1 MSDTS
6 TTDLA
11 ARNGTALAVP
21 DEVTQKFPALD
32 SEAREEMTELLAENF
47 TDGETLS
54 IRNLTILTVPSGKSA
69 AMWSWDDN
77 GTEQSAKEVEGIVCG
92 WTNGRNYWEADDV
105 TGEAPDCTSRDGKI
119 GIGMYGVGS
128 QENPSGACET
138 CPMGQWTDGPVGA
151 DGKTKRIP
159 APCKPQQRLLVLM
172 PGETFP
178 TIVQVPRTSMGEFKK
193 YRADLLKARKGV
205 AQVATK
211 LGLTKVTGKDKG
223 VPDYCTIT
231 FTRGDDLG
239 RAAKKAALEVG
250 EAFLPILNAAPPI
263 TSPADTEN
271 VVPGE
276 GGVSIDADPHS
287 DPVTDGDVP
296 DYSQEATPA

>member
-1 MSDTS
+1 
-6 TTDLA
+6 
-11 ARNGTALAVP
+11 
-21 DEVTQKFPALD
+21 
-32 SEAREEMTELLAENF
+32 
-47 TDGETLS
+47 
-54 IRNLTILTVPSGKSA
+54 
-69 AMWSWDDN
+69 
-77 GTEQSAKEVEGIVCG
+77 
-92 WTNGRNYWEADDV
+92 
-105 TGEAPDCTSRDGKI
+105 
-119 GIGMYGVGS
+119 
-128 QENPSGACET
+128 
-138 CPMGQWTDGPVGA
+138 
-151 DGKTKRIP
+151 
-159 APCKPQQRLLVLM
+159 
-172 PGETFP
+172 
-178 TIVQVPRTSMGEFKK
+178 VQVPRTSMGEFKK